1 MKGFIRKYLFL
12 EASALIMVLGYYG
25 IESAFPPYEI
35 SGQPVVVSQVE
46 STQNDFKSIFD
57 GKTLEGWEGD
67 RTYWSVK
74 DGAIVGTITPETLL
88 KANTF
93 LIWEGE
99 VADFEL
105 KAEFRISES
114 GNSGI
119 NYRSDRVEEVPFALR
134 GYQADIDGKNT
145 YTGQNYEERKRTT
158 LAYRGQKTQISSQP
172 NEANVLGDYVEDNA
186 WKGLNLESELGDRA
200 ELGAK
205 IKKEDWNK
213 IHLIVK
219 GNVMQHFVNGILM
232 SEVHDED
239 AKNRMMS
246 GLLGVQ
252 VHVGPPMKVE
262 YRKLMLKK
270 L

>member
-1 MKGFIRKYLFL
+1 MKYSLGKYLIL
-12 EASALIMVLGYYG
+12 ELLFATIVLGFFGTDRFYPSDKK
-25 IESAFPPYEI
+25 ED
-35 SGQPVVVSQVE
+35 SGQV
-46 STQNDFKSIFD
+46 KSIFEPLQDGFQPIFD
-57 GKTLEGWEGD
+57 GKTLEGWEGNP
-67 RTYWSVK
+67 TYWSVK
-74 DGAIVGTITPETLL
+74 EGAIVGEITPETTL
-88 KANTF
+88 KSNTF
-93 LIWEGE
+93 LIFQEE
-99 VADFEL
+99 LSDFEL

-119 NYRSDRVEEVPFALR
+119 QYRSERVQDVPFALR

-145 YTGQNYEERKRTT
+145 YTGQNYEERKRAT
-158 LAYRGQKTQISSQP
+158 LAYRGQKTRITSQP
-172 NEANVLGDYVEDNA
+172 DDLNIGEYVERNA

-205 IKKEDWNK
+205 IKKQDWNE
-213 IHLIVK
+213 IHLIIK
-219 GNVMQHFVNGILM
+219 NNVLKHYVNGILM

-239 AKNRMMS
+239 ARNRKMS

-262 YRKLMLKK
+262 YRNLMLKK